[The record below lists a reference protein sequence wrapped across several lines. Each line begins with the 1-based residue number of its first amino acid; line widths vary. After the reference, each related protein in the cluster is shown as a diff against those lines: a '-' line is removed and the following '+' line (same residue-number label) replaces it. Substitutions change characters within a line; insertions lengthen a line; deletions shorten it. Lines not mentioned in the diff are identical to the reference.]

1 MKILVTFLLFL
12 LVWMPRILCLCLT
25 GFVLLLGD
33 LVPAIIVFAVLIL
46 SWKWPW
52 IGGLLFLLGGLAY
65 AIANKDFDWVIFSP
79 LFLTG
84 TMFIL
89 SWQYRKEI
97 EKAREDFFWGEEPE

>member
-33 LVPAIIVFAVLIL
+33 LIPAFIVFAILVL

-52 IGGLLFLLGGLAY
+52 IGGILLLLGGLVY
-65 AIANKDFDWVIFSP
+65 LIANKHFDFAIFFP
-79 LFLTG
+79 ILLTG

-89 SWQYRKEI
+89 SWHYRKEI
-97 EKAREDFFWGEEPE
+97 KKAREDFFWGEEPE